1 MTLFLGQ
8 LILLRPEDF
17 LLVLGSKGWSRFY
30 LFLYFLRDSFGVKN
44 NLLIYWGK
52 V

>member
-1 MTLFLGQ
+1 MTLFMRQ
-8 LILLRPEDF
+8 LILFRLEDF

-30 LFLYFLRDSFGVKN
+30 LFLYFLPDQLGAKN